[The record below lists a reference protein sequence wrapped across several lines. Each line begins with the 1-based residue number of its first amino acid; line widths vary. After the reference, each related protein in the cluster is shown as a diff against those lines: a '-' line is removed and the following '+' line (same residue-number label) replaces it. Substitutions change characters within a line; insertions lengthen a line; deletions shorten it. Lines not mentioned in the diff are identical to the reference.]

1 MSIYQAIALVT
12 LVWVV
17 LAFLLGITLSA
28 WIRRINRYSP
38 EPTELVTRSRHRRGL
53 RSSNAMKL

>member
-1 MSIYQAIALVT
+1 MSIYQVIALVI

-28 WIRRINRYSP
+28 WIRRINRGSP
-38 EPTELVTRSRHRRGL
+38 EPTELVTRSRQ
-53 RSSNAMKL
+53 AA

>member
-1 MSIYQAIALVT
+1 MSIYQVVALVA

-17 LAFLLGITLSA
+17 LAMFLGIVLSV

-38 EPTELVTRSRHRRGL
+38 EPTEMLTRSRQ
-53 RSSNAMKL
+53 AA